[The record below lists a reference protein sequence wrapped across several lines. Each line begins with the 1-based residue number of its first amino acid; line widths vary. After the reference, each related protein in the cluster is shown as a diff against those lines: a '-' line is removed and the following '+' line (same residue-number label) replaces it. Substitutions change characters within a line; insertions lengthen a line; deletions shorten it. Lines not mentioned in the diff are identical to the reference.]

1 MGRALQEA
9 GSDWGR
15 TGEIQEGP
23 SVKGPAGGSAGGVGG
38 KSLSLKGGFRPRESE
53 A

>member
-1 MGRALQEA
+1 MTG
-9 GSDWGR
+9 GG

-23 SVKGPAGGSAGGVGG
+23 SVKDLKVALQGGVDG